1 MDNSLYK
8 NLKNSFIS
16 EVKDLKRTTN
26 KKDKVYIRTC
36 INDTLDCFMR
46 DFERQCLLTDLISE
60 KQFDIYHLWMQSLAC
75 KLH

>member
-8 NLKNSFIS
+8 ELKKAFIS
-16 EVKDLKRTTN
+16 EVKELKKTTN

-36 INDTLDCFMR
+36 INDILDNFIK
-46 DFERQCLLTDLISE
+46 DFDRQCLLTDLISK
-60 KQFDIYHLWMQSLAC
+60 KQFDLYHLWLQSLAC